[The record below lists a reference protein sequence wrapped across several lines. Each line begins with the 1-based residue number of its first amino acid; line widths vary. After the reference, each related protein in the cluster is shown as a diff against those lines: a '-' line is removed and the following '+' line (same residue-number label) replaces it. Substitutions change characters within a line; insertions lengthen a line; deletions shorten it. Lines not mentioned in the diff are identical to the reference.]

1 MPPTILRG
9 STKPSRSARRLT
21 HVEKERVAQSEPVR
35 IEGDRLSELYR
46 WYADDAVRLAYLIT
60 GDRALAEDLV
70 QDAFVRLAGR
80 VVHLRGPGQPFE
92 PYLRRTVVN
101 LANSHFRR
109 RKIERRYQERESSM
123 LRTTSQDPDIP
134 SMEAARAALL
144 QLPPRQR
151 TALVLRFY
159 VDLSE
164 AQTAEVMGCRRGT
177 VKALVS
183 QGLDKLRT
191 QMAGD

>member
-1 MPPTILRG
+1 MVG
-9 STKPSRSARRLT
+9 VK
-21 HVEKERVAQSEPVR
+21 SEPVR
-35 IEGDRLSELYR
+35 IEGDRLSDLYR
-46 WYADDAVRLAYLIT
+46 LYSADAVRLAYLIT
-60 GDRALAEDLV
+60 GDRGLAEDLV
-70 QDAFVRLAGR
+70 QDAFVRLAGCLL
-80 VVHLRGPGQPFE
+80 HLRGSNQPFE

-134 SMEAARAALL
+134 SKEAARAALL
-144 QLPPRQR
+144 QLPLRQR

-159 VDLSE
+159 ADLSE
-164 AQTAEVMGCRRGT
+164 GQTAEAMGCRRGT

-183 QGLDKLRT
+183 QGLGKLRPLMA
-191 QMAGD
+191 MAGD

>member
-1 MPPTILRG
+1 MVRAD
-9 STKPSRSARRLT
+9 SKPL
-21 HVEKERVAQSEPVR
+21 R

-46 WYADDAVRLAYLIT
+46 WHADDAVRLAYLIT
-60 GDRALAEDLV
+60 GDRGLAEDLV

-80 VVHLRGPGQPFE
+80 IIHVRGPGESFE

-109 RKIERRYQERESSM
+109 RKIERRYQEREASM
-123 LRTTSQDPDIP
+123 LTPARQDPDIP
-134 SMEAARAALL
+134 STQAARAALL
-144 QLPPRQR
+144 QLPSRQR

-159 VDLSE
+159 VDLSV
-164 AQTAEVMGCRRGT
+164 AQTAEVMGCRGGT

-191 QMAGD
+191 LMAGD

>member
-1 MPPTILRG
+1 M
-9 STKPSRSARRLT
+9 A
-21 HVEKERVAQSEPVR
+21 EAESEPVR
-35 IEGDRLSELYR
+35 LEGDRLSELYR

-60 GDRALAEDLV
+60 GDRSLAEDLV

-80 VVHLRGPGQPFE
+80 VVHLRGSSKPFE
-92 PYLRRTVVN
+92 AYLRRTVVN

-109 RKIERRYQERESSM
+109 RKIERRYQERQSSM
-123 LRTTSQDPDIP
+123 LTTTSHDPDIP
-134 SMEAARAALL
+134 SRETAREALL
-144 QLPPRQR
+144 RLSPRQR

-183 QGLDKLRT
+183 QGLGRLRM

>member
-1 MPPTILRG
+1 M
-9 STKPSRSARRLT
+9 RLI
-21 HVEKERVAQSEPVR
+21 HVERGGVVRTESEPLR
-35 IEGDRLSELYR
+35 IEGDRLSDLYLQ
-46 WYADDAVRLAYLIT
+46 YADDAVRLAYLIT

-70 QDAFVRLAGR
+70 QDAFVKLAGR
-80 VVHLRGPGQPFE
+80 LVHLRGSSQPFE

-109 RKIERRYQERESSM
+109 RKIERRYQEREASM
-123 LRTTSQDPDIP
+123 LRPTRQDPDIP
-134 SMEAARAALL
+134 SREAGRAALL

-151 TALVLRFY
+151 TAIVLRFY

-164 AQTAEVMGCRRGT
+164 AQMAEVMGCRRGT

-183 QGLDKLRT
+183 QGLDKLRPL
-191 QMAGD
+191 MAGD

>member
-1 MPPTILRG
+1 MFRG
-9 STKPSRSARRLT
+9 STKPSRGPKRLVD
-21 HVEKERVAQSEPVR
+21 VEKERVVRAEPESVKV
-35 IEGDRLSELYR
+35 EGDRLSDLYR
-46 WYADDAVRLAYLIT
+46 WYADDAIRLAYLIT
-60 GDRALAEDLV
+60 GDRGLAEDLV

-80 VVHLRGPGQPFE
+80 VVHLRGSGQLFE

-101 LANSHFRR
+101 LANSYFRR

-123 LRTTSQDPDIP
+123 LTTTSQDPDIP
-134 SMEAARAALL
+134 SRETARAALL

-151 TALVLRFY
+151 TAIVLRFY

-164 AQTAEVMGCRRGT
+164 SQTAEVMGCRNGT

-183 QGLDKLRT
+183 QGLDKLRS

>member
-1 MPPTILRG
+1 
-9 STKPSRSARRLT
+9 
-21 HVEKERVAQSEPVR
+21 VEKERVVQAESEPVR
-35 IEGDRLSELYR
+35 IEGDRLSDLYR

-60 GDRALAEDLV
+60 GDRGLAEDLV

-80 VVHLRGPGQPFE
+80 GIHLRGASQPFE

-123 LRTTSQDPDIP
+123 LSTTSHDPDIP
-134 SMEAARAALL
+134 TREAAREALL

-183 QGLDKLRT
+183 QGMGKLRT
-191 QMAGD
+191 QMAED

>member
-1 MPPTILRG
+1 
-9 STKPSRSARRLT
+9 
-21 HVEKERVAQSEPVR
+21 VEKERAVGAEAVG

-46 WYADDAVRLAYLIT
+46 WYADDAIRLAYLIT
-60 GDRALAEDLV
+60 GDRGLAEDLV

-80 VVHLRGPGQPFE
+80 GVHLRGSSVPFE

-109 RKIERRYQERESSM
+109 RKIERRYEERESSM
-123 LRTTSQDPDIP
+123 LRATRQDADLP
-134 SMEAARAALL
+134 STEAAREALL

-159 VDLSE
+159 LDLSV
-164 AQTAEVMGCRRGT
+164 AQTAEAMGCRGGT

-183 QGLDKLRT
+183 QGLGNLRALMV
-191 QMAGD
+191 MADD

>member
-1 MPPTILRG
+1 MVQ
-9 STKPSRSARRLT
+9 A
-21 HVEKERVAQSEPVR
+21 ESEPLR
-35 IEGDRLSELYR
+35 IEGDRLSDLYR

-60 GDRALAEDLV
+60 GDRGLAEDLV
-70 QDAFVRLAGR
+70 QDAFVKLAGR
-80 VVHLRGPGQPFE
+80 LVHLRGSSQPFE

-101 LANSHFRR
+101 LANSYFRR
-109 RKIERRYQERESSM
+109 RKIERHYQERESSM
-123 LRTTSQDPDIP
+123 LRPTRQDPDIP
-134 SMEAARAALL
+134 SREAARAALL

-164 AQTAEVMGCRRGT
+164 AQTAEAMGCRRGT

-183 QGLDKLRT
+183 QGLGKLRPL
-191 QMAGD
+191 MAGD

>member
-1 MPPTILRG
+1 
-9 STKPSRSARRLT
+9 
-21 HVEKERVAQSEPVR
+21 VEKERVVQAESEPVR
-35 IEGDRLSELYR
+35 IEGDRLSDLYR

-80 VVHLRGPGQPFE
+80 GVHLRGASQPFE

-123 LRTTSQDPDIP
+123 LRTTSHDPDIP
-134 SMEAARAALL
+134 SREAAREALL

-151 TALVLRFY
+151 TALALRFY

-183 QGLDKLRT
+183 QGLANLRT

>member
-1 MPPTILRG
+1 MVR
-9 STKPSRSARRLT
+9 A
-21 HVEKERVAQSEPVR
+21 ESEPL
-35 IEGDRLSELYR
+35 IDEGDRLSDLYR

-60 GDRALAEDLV
+60 GDRGLAEDLV
-70 QDAFVRLAGR
+70 QDAFVRLAAR
-80 VVHLRGPGQPFE
+80 VVHLRGSSVPFE

-123 LRTTSQDPDIP
+123 LRHTRQDPDIP
-134 SMEAARAALL
+134 STEAARAALL

-159 VDLSE
+159 VDLSV
-164 AQTAEVMGCRRGT
+164 AQTAEVMGCRGGT

-183 QGLDKLRT
+183 QGLDRLRPL
-191 QMAGD
+191 MAGD

>member
-1 MPPTILRG
+1 M
-9 STKPSRSARRLT
+9 
-21 HVEKERVAQSEPVR
+21 HVREERVVRAESQPVR
-35 IEGDRLSELYR
+35 IEGDKLSDLYR
-46 WYADDAVRLAYLIT
+46 WHADDAVRLAYLIT
-60 GDRALAEDLV
+60 GDRGLAEDLV
-70 QDAFVRLAGR
+70 QDAFVKLAGR
-80 VVHLRGPGQPFE
+80 VVHLRGSAQAFE

-101 LANSHFRR
+101 LANSYFRR
-109 RKIERRYQERESSM
+109 RKIERLYQERESSM
-123 LRTTSQDPDIP
+123 LRTTSHDPDIP
-134 SMEAARAALL
+134 AKEAARAALL

-164 AQTAEVMGCRRGT
+164 AHTAEVMGCRSGT

>member
-1 MPPTILRG
+1 MQ
-9 STKPSRSARRLT
+9 
-21 HVEKERVAQSEPVR
+21 VESEPVR
-35 IEGDRLSELYR
+35 IDGDRLSDLYR

-60 GDRALAEDLV
+60 GDRGLAEDLV
-70 QDAFVRLAGR
+70 QDAFVKLAGR
-80 VVHLRGPGQPFE
+80 VVHLRGSSQFE

-101 LANSHFRR
+101 LANSYFRR

-123 LRTTSQDPDIP
+123 LRTISQDPDIP
-134 SMEAARAALL
+134 SREAARVALL

-183 QGLDKLRT
+183 QGMDKLRT
-191 QMAGD
+191 RMAGD

>member
-1 MPPTILRG
+1 MR
-9 STKPSRSARRLT
+9 A
-21 HVEKERVAQSEPVR
+21 ESEPVR
-35 IEGDRLSELYR
+35 IEGDRLSDLYR
-46 WYADDAVRLAYLIT
+46 WYADDAIRLAYLIT

-80 VVHLRGPGQPFE
+80 VIHLRGSSQPFE

-123 LRTTSQDPDIP
+123 LKTTSQDPDIP
-134 SMEAARAALL
+134 SREAAREALL
-144 QLPPRQR
+144 QLAPRQR

-164 AQTAEVMGCRRGT
+164 AQTAEIMGCRRGT

-183 QGLDKLRT
+183 QGLGKLRT
-191 QMAGD
+191 QMAEA

>member
-1 MPPTILRG
+1 MRT
-9 STKPSRSARRLT
+9 
-21 HVEKERVAQSEPVR
+21 ESEPLG
-35 IEGDRLSELYR
+35 IEGDRLSDLYR
-46 WYADDAVRLAYLIT
+46 WYAADAIRLAYLIT
-60 GDRALAEDLV
+60 GDRGLAEDLV

-80 VVHLRGPGQPFE
+80 GVHLRGSGQLFE

-101 LANSHFRR
+101 LANSYFRR
-109 RKIERRYQERESSM
+109 RKIERRYHERESSM

-134 SMEAARAALL
+134 SREAARAALL

-159 VDLSE
+159 VDMSE

-191 QMAGD
+191 RMAGD

>member
-1 MPPTILRG
+1 
-9 STKPSRSARRLT
+9 
-21 HVEKERVAQSEPVR
+21 VEKERVMQVESEPVR
-35 IEGDRLSELYR
+35 IEEDRLSDLYR

-60 GDRALAEDLV
+60 GDRGLAEDLV
-70 QDAFVRLAGR
+70 QDAFVKLAGR
-80 VVHLRGPGQPFE
+80 VVHLRGSSQLFE

-101 LANSHFRR
+101 LANSYFRR

-134 SMEAARAALL
+134 SREAARRALL

-151 TALVLRFY
+151 AALVLRFY

-183 QGLDKLRT
+183 QGLGKLRRP
-191 QMAGD
+191 MAGD

>member
-1 MPPTILRG
+1 M
-9 STKPSRSARRLT
+9 
-21 HVEKERVAQSEPVR
+21 ENERAVRAGPEPVR
-35 IEGDRLSELYR
+35 IDADRLSELYR
-46 WYADDAVRLAYLIT
+46 WYADDAIRLAYLIT
-60 GDRALAEDLV
+60 GDRSLAEDLV
-70 QDAFVRLAGR
+70 QDAFVRLVGR
-80 VVHLRGPGQPFE
+80 VVHLRGSSQPFE
-92 PYLRRTVVN
+92 PYLRRTIVN

-109 RKIERRYQERESSM
+109 RKIERRYQVRESSM
-123 LRTTSQDPDIP
+123 LMTTGRDPDVAA
-134 SMEAARAALL
+134 SEAAREALL

-183 QGLDKLRT
+183 QGLGKLRT
-191 QMAGD
+191 QMAGDRHG

>member
-1 MPPTILRG
+1 MVRT
-9 STKPSRSARRLT
+9 
-21 HVEKERVAQSEPVR
+21 QSGPLR
-35 IEGDRLSELYR
+35 IEEDRLSDLYR
-46 WYADDAVRLAYLIT
+46 SYAADAVRLAYLIT
-60 GDRALAEDLV
+60 GDRGLAEDLV

-80 VVHLRGPGQPFE
+80 FVHLRGSSQPFE

-123 LRTTSQDPDIP
+123 LRTTRQDPDIP
-134 SMEAARAALL
+134 STEAARAALL

-159 VDLSE
+159 VDLSV
-164 AQTAEVMGCRRGT
+164 AQTAEVMGCRGGT

-183 QGLDKLRT
+183 QGLDKLRPL
-191 QMAGD
+191 MAGD